1 MMKMD
6 AAVSVVGD
14 VGTSYSR
21 EEERRV
27 VRRIDWV
34 MMPIMV
40 GNQPIDKEITYPLLA
55 HFGWADV
62 LG

>member
-1 MMKMD
+1 MD
-6 AAVSVVGD
+6 AAVSIVGD

-27 VRRIDWV
+27 LRRIDWV

-40 GNQPIDKEITYPLLA
+40 GIDQVTKKINSPL
-55 HFGWADV
+55 
-62 LG
+62 